1 MSATTRPESHDGHSP
16 RSDAREVRRVL
27 QAAVV
32 LMIDLQLRAKHAHWN
47 VVGHGFRSMHTHLD
61 DVVDL
66 SREAADTFAERLR
79 AVGSYP
85 DTRLSVLAA
94 TATLPAA
101 HHGPASTD
109 QTARAIGSRL
119 RAVSEEL
126 RAAQSAIE
134 TVDPP
139 SADLLNQVVVEV
151 EKHAWMLEA
160 EVSTPGPW

>member
-1 MSATTRPESHDGHSP
+1 MSANTPPQPHDGHSP
-16 RSDAREVRRVL
+16 RSDAREVRRAL

-32 LMIDLQLRAKHAHWN
+32 LMVDLQLRAKQAHWN
-47 VVGHGFRSMHTHLD
+47 VVGHGFRSMHQHLD
-61 DVVDL
+61 DIVDL
-66 SREAADTFAERLR
+66 AREAADTFAERMR

-101 HHGPASTD
+101 HHGPTSTD

-126 RAAQSAIE
+126 RTAQTAIE

-139 SADLLNQVVVEV
+139 SADLLNQVVIEV
-151 EKHAWMLEA
+151 EKHAWMLAA